1 MAAGLGFKTF
11 TSGEVLTAAD
21 TNGYL
26 MQGVM
31 VFASAS
37 ARTAAITAPT
47 EGQYSYLKD
56 TNSTEY
62 YDGSAWVAGA
72 EGDISGVTAG
82 VGISG
87 GGTSG
92 TVTVTNSM
100 ATTITTKG
108 DLVPGTGSGTF
119 ARLAAGNNG
128 EALYAD
134 SSATTGLR
142 YSATPSASN
151 PVLNSA
157 FQVWARGTSFSLAAS
172 TAYTSGFTADR
183 WQTATGANQAC
194 TISRQATGD
203 TTNLPNIQYALR
215 YQRNSGQTGTGVL
228 ALLQNFE
235 SINAI
240 PFAGKTVTMSF
251 YARAGANYS
260 AASSILQAQLTSG
273 TGTDQNAF
281 SSYTGGATVISQN
294 ATLTTTWQRF
304 TYTGSIGA
312 TATEFVPQFN
322 FTPVGTAGAA
332 DYYEIT
338 GVQIDIGSVAL
349 PFRTYAATIQGE
361 LAACQRYYW
370 RTGVNFGTTPFYGT
384 GTASST
390 TAAFFFAYCP
400 VPMRVRATSLDNQ
413 GLQLVSA
420 AGTTGTLSSP
430 AIETGVSTNIV
441 VAITGTSTSL
451 TTGGFYYFRGDS
463 ADDYIGF
470 SAEL

>member
-31 VFASAS
+31 VFANAS
-37 ARTAAITAPT
+37 ARSAAITAPT

-62 YDGSAWVAGA
+62 YDGSAWVAGV

-128 EALYAD
+128 EQLVAD
-134 SSATTGLR
+134 STATTGLR

-157 FQVWARGTSFSLAAS
+157 MQVAQRGTSFSLAAS
-172 TAYTSGFTADR
+172 TAYTSGLTLDR
-183 WQTATGANQAC
+183 WQTATAANQAC

-215 YQRNSGQTGTGVL
+215 YQRNSGQTGTSQLNLV
-228 ALLQNFE
+228 QSFE
-235 SINAI
+235 SINSI
-240 PFAGKTVTMSF
+240 PFAGKTVTVSY

-260 AASSILQAQLTSG
+260 ASSSAFSSTLVTG
-273 TGTDQNAF
+273 TGTDQNFFAT
-281 SSYTGGATVISQN
+281 YTGVSYALTGS

-304 TYTGSIGA
+304 SYTGTVGS
-312 TATEFVPQFN
+312 TATELAVAFS
-322 FTPVGTAGAA
+322 FTPTGTAGTN
-332 DYYEIT
+332 DYYEVT
-338 GVQIDIGSVAL
+338 GVQIDVGSVAL

-361 LAACQRYYW
+361 LAACQRYLPAFNPTDSFIGGGGATNSGYI
-370 RTGVNFGTTPFYGT
+370 VMPFV
-384 GTASST
+384 SST
-390 TAAFFFAYCP
+390 RVAPTGITVGAMTNYQLQNTGGTSGTPTTIAFD
-400 VPMRVRATSLDNQ
+400 S
-413 GLQLVSA
+413 
-420 AGTTGTLSSP
+420 AGTESGRVLVNWTAGSP
-430 AIETGVSTNIV
+430 TV
-441 VAITGTSTSL
+441 VAGQVTYLRITSGTIL
-451 TTGGFYYFRGDS
+451 FTGC
-463 ADDYIGF
+463 
-470 SAEL
+470 EL